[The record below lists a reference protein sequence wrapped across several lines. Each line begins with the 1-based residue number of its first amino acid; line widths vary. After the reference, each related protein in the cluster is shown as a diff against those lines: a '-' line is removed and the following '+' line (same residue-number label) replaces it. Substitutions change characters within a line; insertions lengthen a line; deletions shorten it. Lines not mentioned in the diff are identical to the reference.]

1 MRLNPSEQLR
11 DVLLLRYNHFS
22 GFHAF
27 SSIGAMRIFHTYWY
41 VPYAYAEVDV
51 RCLWDHLNP
60 SLNSTYHHHFS
71 KGSDY
76 SHIRNNFTANAN
88 AQYYSVA
95 VSTKARKPSKRRI
108 RERHGR
114 S

>member
-1 MRLNPSEQLR
+1 MHLIPSEQLR
-11 DVLLLRYNHFS
+11 DALLLRYNHSS

-27 SSIGAMRIFHTYWY
+27 SSIGAMRIFLTYWY
-41 VPYAYAEVDV
+41 VPYAYAEVGV
-51 RCLWDHLNP
+51 RGLWEHLNP
-60 SLNSTYHHHFS
+60 SLNSTYHHHVS
-71 KGSDY
+71 KGADY

-95 VSTKARKPSKRRI
+95 VSTIARKPSKPWLRQ
-108 RERHGR
+108 RHCR